1 MKNQSITNEF
11 RKMLW
16 NVAGQKKYCGSQTLV
31 LVNGNISRIFF
42 VSRNIVGCICCGLGY
57 IYALIL
63 HMIPSFF
70 LDPLGIVVY
79 NDLPDGACFNRTLAT
94 RDSAR
99 SCPPSSTSTTSMML
113 NAKTLQSKP
122 KSMAASKP
130 SRLHRPTTLRP
141 RPPPSETFIYET
153 VDKPAQV
160 SYTFSF
166 LVLNS

>member
-1 MKNQSITNEF
+1 MF
-11 RKMLW
+11 
-16 NVAGQKKYCGSQTLV
+16 
-31 LVNGNISRIFF
+31 SRIFF
-42 VSRNIVGCICCGLGY
+42 VSRNIVSCRCCGLGY

-122 KSMAASKP
+122 KSMATASKP
-130 SRLHRPTTLRP
+130 SSSRLHRPTTLRP
-141 RPPPSETFIYET
+141 RPLPSETFIYET

-160 SYTFSF
+160 SY
-166 LVLNS
+166 L